1 MSLKVFF
8 KKTCST
14 YTNKDPNDLQS
25 ELQEDSLFIATSTA
39 LKSKRK
45 HEDFQQNN
53 LNYEKSLKEDSIYN
67 IQEIF
72 SRKEDFVQNTE
83 LILYKGTEES
93 LSFRNEIQGM
103 VQVTNYEK
111 ENIDIQ
117 NHSEYLDNKDHLMEE
132 LSDRKPSKKKT
143 EKFSKQ
149 KPGIRI

>member
-1 MSLKVFF
+1 M
-8 KKTCST
+8 
-14 YTNKDPNDLQS
+14 
-25 ELQEDSLFIATSTA
+25 
-39 LKSKRK
+39 
-45 HEDFQQNN
+45 
-53 LNYEKSLKEDSIYN
+53 KSLKEDSIYN